1 MKSAFQLIDM
11 YYEKFNLDGYR
22 IVENKEI
29 NYTDFVQVFFIN
41 FCDDFFSSQAK
52 KKIEMQ

>member
-41 FCDDFFSSQAK
+41 FCDDFFSSKAK

>member
-1 MKSAFQLIDM
+1 M
-11 YYEKFNLDGYR
+11 YYEKFNLEGQK

-29 NYTDFVQVFFIN
+29 KYTDFIQVFFIN
-41 FCDDFFSSQAK
+41 FCDDYFSSEAK